1 MVRFPSGSQTGAKGR
16 RMSEATKDTVPA
28 QTAGDQDMQ
37 APRDS
42 TPPLSAEEADLVASQ
57 FKPAWETVLDD
68 SPADIEARG
77 QAADSP
83 LAPESSQAE
92 PAAAPLES
100 DETQPPQTT
109 QSPALP
115 EEQGLEDAAEPQGP
129 VDIIA
134 AIPKRTEI
142 EIKDEPTVVV
152 PEDDPFEPAPVVP
165 VAAPARGQED
175 HDSDRQ
181 QRQRRNRIVVVAIVA
196 VAAVIGGI
204 GGLKVVLSGADET
217 SDPEKMQHEPTHKA
231 TSAES
236 LPVAPEVPAPAPSPE
251 PTVAEP
257 STTTPTPSP
266 DDTVKP
272 TAEPVAEPPPDKTGA
287 TAKTAPP
294 STEGTAPTSTKP
306 ATTTPATT
314 APEPT
319 KTAEP
324 KPPKTTSPPATDKP
338 PSGGIVRETPF

>member
-57 FKPAWETVLDD
+57 FKPAWEAVLDD

-77 QAADSP
+77 QAPDSTHV
-83 LAPESSQAE
+83 AESSQAE

-109 QSPALP
+109 QSPGLP
-115 EEQGLEDAAEPQGP
+115 EEQGQEDAAESRGP

-165 VAAPARGQED
+165 VAAPVQED
-175 HDSDRQ
+175 HGSDRQ
-181 QRQRRNRIVVVAIVA
+181 QRQRRNRLIVVAIVA
-196 VAAVIGGI
+196 IAAVISGI
-204 GGLKVVLSGADET
+204 GGLKVVLSGDDEP
-217 SDPEKMQHEPTHKA
+217 SGPAKMQHDPMNKA
-231 TSAES
+231 TSVES
-236 LPVAPEVPAPAPSPE
+236 LPVAPEEPAPAPSPD

-257 STTTPTPSP
+257 AATTPTPSP

-287 TAKTAPP
+287 AAKTAPH
-294 STEGTAPTSTKP
+294 STEGIAPTSTAPATTAP
-306 ATTTPATT
+306 ATTT
-314 APEPT
+314 PEPT

-324 KPPKTTSPPATDKP
+324 KPPKTASPPATDKP

>member
-68 SPADIEARG
+68 SPADLEARG
-77 QAADSP
+77 QAPDSTH
-83 LAPESSQAE
+83 APESSQAE

-115 EEQGLEDAAEPQGP
+115 EEQGQEDVGEPQGP

-165 VAAPARGQED
+165 VATPARAQED

-181 QRQRRNRIVVVAIVA
+181 QRQRRNRMIVVAVVAI
-196 VAAVIGGI
+196 AAVIGGI
-204 GGLKVVLSGADET
+204 GGLKLVLSGDDEPSAT
-217 SDPEKMQHEPTHKA
+217 GNMQHDPADKA
-231 TSAES
+231 TSVES
-236 LPVAPEVPAPAPSPE
+236 LPVAPDEPAAPPE
-251 PTVAEP
+251 PTAIAEP
-257 STTTPTPSP
+257 AATEPTPSP

-272 TAEPVAEPPPDKTGA
+272 TAEPVAAPPPDKTGA
-287 TAKTAPP
+287 GTKTAPR

-319 KTAEP
+319 KPAEP

>member
-42 TPPLSAEEADLVASQ
+42 TPPLSAEEADIVASQ
-57 FKPAWETVLDD
+57 FKPAWEAVLDD
-68 SPADIEARG
+68 SPADLEARG
-77 QAADSP
+77 EAPDS
-83 LAPESSQAE
+83 ATVDESSHTE
-92 PAAAPLES
+92 STAAPVES

-109 QSPALP
+109 QSALP
-115 EEQGLEDAAEPQGP
+115 EEPAQEDDEPQGP

-165 VAAPARGQED
+165 AAPARAQED
-175 HDSDRQ
+175 HGSDRE
-181 QRQRRNRIVVVAIVA
+181 QRQRRNRMIVVAVVAI
-196 VAAVIGGI
+196 AAVIGGI
-204 GGLKVVLSGADET
+204 GGLKLVLSGDGEPSA
-217 SDPEKMQHEPTHKA
+217 PANMQHDPADKA
-231 TSAES
+231 TSVES
-236 LPVAPEVPAPAPSPE
+236 LPVAPEEPAPTPPE
-251 PTVAEP
+251 PTAVAQP
-257 STTTPTPSP
+257 AATTPTPSP

-272 TAEPVAEPPPDKTGA
+272 TTEPIAEPAPPKTDTAKPPPR
-287 TAKTAPP
+287 
-294 STEGTAPTSTKP
+294 STVDTAPTSTAP
-306 ATTTPATT
+306 ATAT
-314 APEPT
+314 PEPT

-324 KPPKTTSPPATDKP
+324 KPPKTASPPATDKP